1 MKFVILNNNML
12 KNISTIIIFYLL
24 SFNAVL
30 SATFNWTIVPETG
43 SSSSQAFYD
52 KKTVFFVGEYV
63 YFWQLTNNLEDID
76 DGIYSVITHNMANC
90 DTYELRVISYS
101 DYKKP
106 MGKGSA
112 DLEMII
118 PEVNLKMFD
127 WRYFDRNKS
136 IQGAVLDKVCK

>member
-1 MKFVILNNNML
+1 MKFVKLNNSML
-12 KNISTIIIFYLL
+12 KNISKIIIFYLL
-24 SFNAVL
+24 SFNAVF
-30 SATFNWTIVPETG
+30 SATFNWTIVPETRN
-43 SSSSQAFYD
+43 SSSEAFYD

-63 YFWQLTNNLEDID
+63 YFWQLTNKLEDIN